1 MPSFPFYRPLGLGFA
16 ALLPALLPVLLPTA
30 AHAAGDAGSCRYV
43 PVAKMTVDYADSTRR
58 ISTDG
63 AFNGKPVRILLDTGA
78 FQTKMMLRTAERLG
92 LAPTSV
98 GSYTYG
104 VGGAAVNYVTHV
116 NDFSM
121 GDFHTGKTL
130 VPVIDI
136 PNMDKGI
143 DAIVGADFL
152 LQTDMEL
159 SLADKTMQFF
169 RASGCADTY
178 LAYWD
183 SDAMEIPFIGKEEKT
198 NKPIVAVEL
207 NGVRLNAI
215 LDTGATRTS
224 VTKRAAAL
232 AGVSIDGPGVRR
244 SGTSGGIGDKT
255 LDSWT
260 ADFKR
265 FGIGPE
271 TINNPQLSIIE
282 DAPQGESRIDMLL
295 GIDFLRAHRI
305 LFAMSQDRLYMS
317 YLGAPLFGA
326 TQQAPAAGP
335 PPKAP

>member
-1 MPSFPFYRPLGLGFA
+1 MQPYRPTLHAL
-16 ALLPALLPVLLPTA
+16 ALLPFLAVA
-30 AHAAGDAGSCRYV
+30 SVHAAGDAGACRYV
-43 PVAKMTVDYADSTRR
+43 PVAKLAVDYSDSTRR
-58 ISTDG
+58 VSTSG
-63 AFNGKPVRILLDTGA
+63 AFNGKPVRILLDTGM
-78 FQTKMMLRTAERLG
+78 FQTKMMLSTADRLG

-104 VGGAAVNYVTHV
+104 LSGAAVNYVTHV

-130 VPVIDI
+130 VPVIDV

-169 RASGCADTY
+169 RANGCSDTY

-207 NGVRLNAI
+207 NGVKLNAI
-215 LDTGATRTS
+215 LDTGSPRTTVTR
-224 VTKRAAAL
+224 KAAAL
-232 AGVSIDGPGVRR
+232 AGVAIDGPGVRK
-244 SGTSGGIGDKT
+244 GGGAHGIGDKA
-255 LDSWT
+255 LDSWS

-265 FGIGPE
+265 FSIGPE
-271 TINNPQLSIIE
+271 TINNPQLEIVE
-282 DAPQGESRIDMLL
+282 DAPQGGSRVDMLL
-295 GIDFLRAHRI
+295 GIDFLRAHHI
-305 LFAMSQDRLYMS
+305 LFAMSQDRLYLT

-326 TQQAPAAGP
+326 RQQLAATPAPAP
-335 PPKAP
+335 